1 MMIRAAVRRSLGLVV
16 AVVIVALALIVVGRF
31 AAYLEREPGTDDASI
46 DADVVHVAPSVGGYI
61 VALPI
66 IENQLVELGD
76 LLFELDPQPY
86 QYRVDLAAAQLS
98 QSEALLDT
106 KKRSVA
112 TQVTSAAIAASQVTQ
127 AKDSLR
133 LASSTLSRLEPL
145 LPNGY
150 VSRQQVDD
158 AATAKRKA
166 ATALGQSEDQA
177 RASKEAIDTLDA
189 AAATV
194 AANRSALA
202 LAERDLRMT
211 KIKAPHAGR
220 ITGLSIRTGE
230 YAAPSQALF
239 TLIVTEEWFANGN
252 FRETDL
258 AAIHVGT
265 CATVW
270 SMIDRT
276 RAIAGHV
283 DGIGFG
289 VTDSDKVNLPHSVPY
304 VGKEVNW
311 VRVQQRFPVRVKL
324 DAPPAELMRLGA
336 SAYVRIRPGDR
347 C

>member
-1 MMIRAAVRRSLGLVV
+1 MVRSAVRRTLGLVI
-16 AVVIVALALIVVGRF
+16 AVVIIVLAAIAVDRF
-31 AAYLEREPGTDDASI
+31 AASLKREPGTDDASI

-61 VALPI
+61 VAVPI
-66 IENQLVELGD
+66 IDNQLVKKGD
-76 LLFELDPQPY
+76 LLFQIDPQPY
-86 QYRVDLAAAQLS
+86 QYRVDLAAAQLAE
-98 QSEALLDT
+98 SEALLDT

-112 TQVTSAAIAASQVTQ
+112 TQVTSASVAASQIDQ

-133 LASSTLSRLEPL
+133 LASNTLSRLQPL

-158 AATAKRKA
+158 AFTAKRKA
-166 ATALGQSEDQA
+166 TVSLSQAEDQA
-177 RASKEAIDTLDA
+177 QASKEAIDTIDA
-189 AAATV
+189 ATASV
-194 AANRSALA
+194 AANRSSLA
-202 LAERDLRMT
+202 LAQRDLRMT
-211 KIKAPHAGR
+211 TIKAPHTGR
-220 ITGLSIRTGE
+220 VTGLSIRSGE
-230 YAAPSQALF
+230 YATPSQALF

-258 AAIHVGT
+258 ATIHVGT

-289 VTDSDKVNLPHSVPY
+289 VTDSDKVDLPRSVPY
-304 VGKEVNW
+304 VDKEVNW

-336 SAYVRIRPGDR
+336 SAYVRMRPGDK